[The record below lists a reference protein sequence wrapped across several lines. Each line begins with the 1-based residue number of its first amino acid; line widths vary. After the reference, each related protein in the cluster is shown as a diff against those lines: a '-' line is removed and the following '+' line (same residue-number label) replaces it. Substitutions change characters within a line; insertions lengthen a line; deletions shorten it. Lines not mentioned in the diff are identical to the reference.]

1 MIELRK
7 KIDHEVFDYQA
18 LLDALDG
25 YAAPRDKIT
34 KLLRDEVI
42 IRVKKGLY
50 IFGDDYRRRP
60 FSRELL
66 ANLIYGPSF
75 VSLDYALAY
84 HGMIP
89 ERVEAV
95 TSVATKRSREF
106 NTPVGVFSYHT
117 TPCLHLGF
125 TRIEQG
131 EVAFL
136 MALPERA
143 LADRVRN
150 DRGSGGVKSIKEA
163 GQYLTENLRIDRDDL
178 RKLNAELIG
187 ELAAA
192 LRSRKVELCGKWIK
206 KSGEE
211 E

>member
-18 LLDALDG
+18 LLDALEG

-42 IRVKKGLY
+42 VRVKKGLY

-60 FSRELL
+60 YSRELL

-106 NTPVGVFSYHT
+106 NTPVGVFSYQT
-117 TPCLHLGF
+117 TPSLHTGF
-125 TRIEQG
+125 IRIEQG
-131 EVAFL
+131 EDAFL

-150 DRGSGGVKSIKEA
+150 DRGSGGVGSMKEA
-163 GQYLTENLRIDRDDL
+163 RQYLTENLRIDRDDL
-178 RKLNAELIG
+178 RKLNVELID
-187 ELAAA
+187 ELAAT

-206 KSGEE
+206 NLGDEG
-211 E
+211 